1 MNAATLKMP
10 RIALSSAQRTLLLIL
25 ALSLMPIG
33 IGAGLYF
40 FGWQP
45 GKTANHGTLITP
57 PVTVSIDTTGTIGNE
72 DLKGKWSLLLLGDGT
87 HAERLDELR
96 RVRVVLAKEWKR
108 TQHLSVDPRPAALA
122 NLPAGTV
129 VIVDPNGQAMMRYAP
144 GADAKGIRADL
155 ERLLKYSWIG

>member
-1 MNAATLKMP
+1 MNAATMP
-10 RIALSSAQRTLLLIL
+10 RLALSSAQRTLLLIL
-25 ALSLMPIG
+25 TLSLLPIA

-45 GKTANHGTLITP
+45 GRTANHGTLITP
-57 PVTVSIDTTGTIGNE
+57 PVAVGLDGV
-72 DLKGKWSLLLLGDGT
+72 KGKWSLLLVGDSSN
-87 HAERLDELR
+87 ADRLDELR

-108 TQHLSVDPRPAALA
+108 TQHLHLDARPAALA
-122 NLPAGTV
+122 DLPAGTV
-129 VIVDPNGQAMMRYAP
+129 VIVDPNGLAMMRYAP

>member
-1 MNAATLKMP
+1 MNAATLTMP

-25 ALSLMPIG
+25 ALSLLPIV
-33 IGAGLYF
+33 IGASLYF

-45 GKTANHGTLITP
+45 GKTTNHGTLITP
-57 PVTVSIDTTGTIGNE
+57 PVAVGSE
-72 DLKGKWSLLLLGDGT
+72 DLKGKWSLLLVGDPSN
-87 HAERLDELR
+87 ADRLDELR

-108 TQHLSVDPRPAALA
+108 TQHLAFDARPAALA
-122 NLPAGTV
+122 DLPAGTV
-129 VIVDPNGQAMMRYAP
+129 VIVDPNGLAMMRYAP

>member
-10 RIALSSAQRTLLLIL
+10 RLALSSAQRTLLLIL
-25 ALSLMPIG
+25 TLSLLPIA

-45 GKTANHGTLITP
+45 GKTTNHGTLITP
-57 PVTVSIDTTGTIGNE
+57 PVAVGSEG
-72 DLKGKWSLLLLGDGT
+72 LKGKWSLLLLGNTSNAGN
-87 HAERLDELR
+87 AERLDELR

-108 TQHLSVDPRPAALA
+108 TQHLHLDARPAALA
-122 NLPAGTV
+122 DLPAGTV
-129 VIVDPNGQAMMRYAP
+129 VIVDPNGLAMMRYAP

>member
-1 MNAATLKMP
+1 MNTATRHMP
-10 RIALSSAQRTLLLIL
+10 RPALSGPQRTLLLIL
-25 ALSLMPIG
+25 VLSLLPIA
-33 IGAGLYF
+33 IGTGLYF

-57 PVTVSIDTTGTIGNE
+57 PVAVDIDGV
-72 DLKGKWSLLLLGDGT
+72 KGKWSLLLVGDSPNG
-87 HAERLDELR
+87 AERLDELR

-108 TQHLSVDPRPAALA
+108 TQHLALDARPGALA
-122 NLPAGTV
+122 ELPSGTV
-129 VIVDPNGQAMMRYAP
+129 VIVDPNGLAMMRYAP

>member
-1 MNAATLKMP
+1 MNTATLNMP
-10 RIALSSAQRTLLLIL
+10 RLALSGAQRTLLLIL
-25 ALSLMPIG
+25 ALSLLPIV

-45 GKTANHGTLITP
+45 GRTANHGTLIVP
-57 PVTVSIDTTGTIGNE
+57 PVAVDGG
-72 DLKGKWSLLLLGDGT
+72 DLKGKWSLLLLGTAGDAGN
-87 HAERLDELR
+87 AERLDELR

-108 TQHLSVDPRPAALA
+108 TQHLALDARPAALA
-122 NLPAGTV
+122 DLPAGTV
-129 VIVDPNGQAMMRYAP
+129 VIVDPNGLAMMRYAP

>member
-1 MNAATLKMP
+1 MNATTLKMS
-10 RIALSSAQRTLLLIL
+10 RLALSSAQRTLLLIL
-25 ALSLMPIG
+25 ALSLLPIA

-57 PVTVSIDTTGTIGNE
+57 PVAVGIDGV
-72 DLKGKWSLLLLGDGT
+72 KGKWSLLLLGNANDGGN
-87 HAERLDELR
+87 AERLDELR

-108 TQHLSVDPRPAALA
+108 TQHLRLDAQPAALA
-122 NLPAGTV
+122 DLPAGTV
-129 VIVDPNGQAMMRYAP
+129 VIVDPNGLAMMRYAP
-144 GADAKGIRADL
+144 GTDAKGIRADL